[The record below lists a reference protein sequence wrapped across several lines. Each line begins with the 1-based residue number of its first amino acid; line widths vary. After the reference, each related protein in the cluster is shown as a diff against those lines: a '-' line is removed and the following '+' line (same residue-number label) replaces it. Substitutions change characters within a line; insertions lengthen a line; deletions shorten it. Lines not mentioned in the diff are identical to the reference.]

1 MSEDIEVKIQNIV
14 VSVVFSSELNLD
26 KIAEKIEGAEY
37 EPEVFPGLVMR
48 LQKPKAGL
56 LVFRSGKVNC
66 TGARSIEEA
75 KEAIEKFIEILKNA
89 GIEVPGEP
97 KMEVQ
102 NIVAS
107 ADLKREINLD
117 KIAFTLENV
126 EFEPEQ
132 FPGLV
137 YRMDDPKVVFL
148 IFRSGKIVCTGAR
161 NPKDVNRAV
170 MKLKKILEE
179 IGAF

>member
-1 MSEDIEVKIQNIV
+1 MKEDIEVKIQNVV
-14 VSVVFSSELNLD
+14 VSVVFPNELNLS
-26 KIAEKIEGAEY
+26 KIAEKVEGAEY

-66 TGARSIEEA
+66 TGARSIDEA
-75 KEAIEKFIEILKNA
+75 KEVIEKFIEILKSA
-89 GIEVPGEP
+89 GITVSGKPE
-97 KMEVQ
+97 MEIQ

-107 ADLKREINLD
+107 ADLKKEINLD

-161 NPKDVNRAV
+161 KPEDVNKAAR
-170 MKLKKILEE
+170 KLKKILEK